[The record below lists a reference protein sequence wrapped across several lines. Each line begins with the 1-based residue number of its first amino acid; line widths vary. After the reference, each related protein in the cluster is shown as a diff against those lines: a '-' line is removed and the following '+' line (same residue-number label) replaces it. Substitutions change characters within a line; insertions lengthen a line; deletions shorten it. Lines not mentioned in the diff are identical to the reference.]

1 MPNSK
6 LPIQRANSTWEPNAS
21 NALTTRIRN
30 TVPARRCA
38 NRCSASSTNVFSW
51 DQQSRN
57 ENPARKRGACSEPVS
72 ATRASAG
79 LRPCFRPR
87 SKQSRSKEPLT
98 FGWAAALPLHGTHI
112 GRDHTRIAQNLGGRA
127 FGQGAA
133 IVEHMNAVGQI
144 GHHLQIVLDPDHRY
158 AELMLDAQ
166 DEPRQIL
173 TLVPIEPGRWLVEH
187 QQGGLQRERASE
199 PDQLLNDGKKA
210 WHPRGG
216 EARA

>member
-57 ENPARKRGACSEPVS
+57 ENPARKRGACSGPVS

-79 LRPCFRPR
+79 PRPCFRPR
-87 SKQSRSKEPLT
+87 SEQSRSKEPLT
-98 FGWAAALPLHGTHI
+98 FGWAIALTAPRYPHRPRPHA
-112 GRDHTRIAQNLGGRA
+112 DRA
-127 FGQGAA
+127 
-133 IVEHMNAVGQI
+133 
-144 GHHLQIVLDPDHRY
+144 
-158 AELMLDAQ
+158 
-166 DEPRQIL
+166 
-173 TLVPIEPGRWLVEH
+173 EPGWA
-187 QQGGLQRERASE
+187 GLRPRCGHSQAHECGRPDRPPSANRARSRSSS
-199 PDQLLNDGKKA
+199 
-210 WHPRGG
+210 PRVD
-216 EARA
+216 A